1 MAKPV
6 HKDSNDCSSSSLDL
20 FLLPPT
26 QSSFQ
31 KGKTVDYHP
40 ITSLSDGGPIEFKVS
55 GSGKEFLDLARSY
68 LYLKVKVSK
77 TDGSNLDVASKV
89 GFANYPIA
97 SLFNQVDVILGG
109 KLISSATNTY
119 AHRSILEVLLNY
131 DKEAAESQLGCGLF
145 CKDTALQMEEM
156 DISADPVLNTG
167 LGTRSECTKTS
178 KTVELQGRIHSDL
191 LLNQEK
197 LILNGVD
204 LTVKLH
210 RHKPEFCLLS
220 ADIAPAYK
228 IIIVDAILYVKKIE
242 LTPSVFNAINS
253 VLNDKIAQYAIT
265 RTTPKVFTVQRG
277 QQSQHIDNAFLGE
290 IPKRIAVCMM
300 DNDSYN
306 GNNKKNPFNFK
317 HYDLTQIGISV
328 NGEEVPFKPLKLNF
342 DEKLFVTAYN
352 TLFSGTGKLHG
363 NSGSIIKREDYS
375 EGYTIIV
382 ADLTPFEI
390 GDNFDLKAEGTLS
403 IDLVFKSPLAATI
416 NVLVYAEYD
425 NIIEI
430 ESNRNVIKDWSN

>member
-26 QSSFQ
+26 QSSSQ
-31 KGKTVDYHP
+31 KAKSIDYHP
-40 ITSLSDGGPIEFKVS
+40 ITSLSDGGPIEFKAS

-68 LYLKVKVSK
+68 LSLKVKVSK
-77 TDGSNLDVASKV
+77 ANGSNAASKV
-89 GFANYPIA
+89 GFANYSIA

-131 DKEAAESQLGCGLF
+131 DKEAPESQLGCGLF
-145 CKDTALQMEEM
+145 CKDTAGQMEQM
-156 DISADPVLNTG
+156 DITADPVLNTG
-167 LGTRSECTKTS
+167 LGTRSEWTRTS
-178 KTVELQGRIHSDL
+178 KTVKLQGKIHSDL
-191 LLNQEK
+191 FYQEK

-220 ADIAPAYK
+220 ADAAPAYK
-228 IIIVDAILYVKKIE
+228 ITILDAILYVKKIE
-242 LTPSVFNAINS
+242 LTPSVFNAINT
-253 VLNDKIAQYAIT
+253 VLNDKNAQYAIT
-265 RTTPKVFTVQRG
+265 RTTPKVFTVPRG
-277 QQSQHIDNAFLGE
+277 QQSQHKDNAFLGE
-290 IPKRIAVCMM
+290 IQKRIAICMM

-306 GNNKKNPFNFK
+306 GNYKKSPFNFQ
-317 HYDLTQIGISV
+317 HYNLSQTGISV

-342 DEKLFVTAYN
+342 DDKLFLTAYN
-352 TLFSGTGKLHG
+352 ILFSGTGKLHG
-363 NSGSIIKREDYS
+363 NIGSIIKREDYS

-390 GDNFDLKAEGTLS
+390 GDNFDLKEEGTLS

-416 NVLVYAEYD
+416 NVLGYAEYD
-425 NIIEI
+425 NVIEI
-430 ESNRNVIKDWSN
+430 DSNRNVIKDWSN